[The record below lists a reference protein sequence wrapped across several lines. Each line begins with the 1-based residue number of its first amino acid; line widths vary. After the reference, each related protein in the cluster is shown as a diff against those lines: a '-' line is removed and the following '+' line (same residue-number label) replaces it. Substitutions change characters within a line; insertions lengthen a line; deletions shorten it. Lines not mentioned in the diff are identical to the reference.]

1 MSTIRLFEPPFDRGG
16 SDAARLGAIERFL
29 AMHTEQLDHI
39 LRHKSALSGGADAGS
54 VITALDLRDW
64 ARGRFTATYGASG
77 RSATFAVTH
86 ENGLPVRIDCPSAG
100 SITIRW

>member
-1 MSTIRLFEPPFDRGG
+1 MSNIRLYEPPRSSGAA
-16 SDAARLGAIERFL
+16 SARLDRLEAHL

-39 LRHKSALSGGADAGS
+39 LRHKAAGSGASSGG
-54 VITALDLRDW
+54 VITALDLSEW

-77 RSATFAVTH
+77 RTATFAVTH

-100 SITIRW
+100 TITIRW